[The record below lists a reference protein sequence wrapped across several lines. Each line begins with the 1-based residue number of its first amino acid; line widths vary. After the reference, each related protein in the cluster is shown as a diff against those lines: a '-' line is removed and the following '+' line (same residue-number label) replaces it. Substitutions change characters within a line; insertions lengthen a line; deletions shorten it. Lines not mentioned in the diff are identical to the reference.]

1 MLNKTRQHANDEPWV
16 QFTYKFLEDQQ
27 EKMHIHWFFSSRT
40 VDAECGI
47 WVHWVAGTNPP
58 VEKGEGEGRLMIKDL
73 SLTLWWRKIMSHFFS
88 AAFIWNTFIV
98 SLLLHISHS
107 NTKSI
112 LNRIY
117 CLLTHTAQASIT
129 LPYSVFTLAFFIKH
143 KSVKCLISSCCSKFC
158 FTFLFLTFLSQ
169 S

>member
-1 MLNKTRQHANDEPWV
+1 MSQIYIQVPRRSAGENAYSFV
-16 QFTYKFLEDQQ
+16 
-27 EKMHIHWFFSSRT
+27 FSSRT

-129 LPYSVFTLAFFIKH
+129 LPYSVSTLAFFIKH

-158 FTFLFLTFLSQ
+158 FTFSFLTFLSQ